1 VAEVVV
7 AAVVFGP
14 EQARRRSRPRTGLV
28 LGAGGVLGAAWMT
41 GALACL
47 QDRLADPLGDADVIV
62 GTSAGSVLAAAL
74 RCRATVPEMVAW
86 QRGEATGVL
95 RESVVLAARDGPFP
109 PLPHLRLGSPPLAW
123 AALLQPHRVPPL
135 VAASAWLPHGRGQHV
150 ALRALVDTLYRS
162 PGRTGGTG
170 GTRGTDPGDAPT
182 WVRDHTWIAAV
193 DYDTGQHVLFGQPG
207 APRASLPDA
216 VVASCSIPGWYEP
229 AVIGGRRYVDGGV
242 RSATSLG
249 VLAGTDVQEVYVLA
263 PLASTQADHPFQ
275 PHLRIE
281 RQIRQLITRAILRQA
296 RVLAAQGKRVTVL
309 TPGPE
314 DLAAMGIN
322 LMDPRRRQAVLE
334 TSFRTSAGAL
344 AGLGSAG
351 SRAA

>member
-1 VAEVVV
+1 
-7 AAVVFGP
+7 VVFGP
-14 EQARRRSRPRTGLV
+14 DRARHRSRRPTALV

-47 QDRLADPLGDADVIV
+47 AERLPCPVSDVDLVV

-74 RCRATVPEMVAW
+74 RCRAPFEEISAW
-86 QRGEATGVL
+86 QRGQAAGPLT
-95 RESVVLAARDGPFP
+95 ESVVLAAQDGPLP
-109 PLPHLRLGSPPLAW
+109 PLPRMRFGSVPLAC
-123 AALLQPHRVPPL
+123 AALLNPHRVPPW

-150 ALRALVDTLYRS
+150 ALRALVDTLHRS

-170 GTRGTDPGDAPT
+170 GTDPGDAPT

-193 DYDTGQHVLFGQPG
+193 DYDTGQRVLFGQPG

-216 VVASCSIPGWYEP
+216 VVASCSIPGWYSP
-229 AVIGGRRYVDGGV
+229 AVIGGRRYVDGGL

-275 PHLRIE
+275 PHLRID

-309 TPGPE
+309 TPGPQ

-322 LMDPRRRQAVLE
+322 LMDPRRRPAVLE
-334 TSFRTSAGAL
+334 TSFRTSADAL